1 VNRAATA
8 VLAATVDV
16 PAMVLAAGGLVT
28 VLTAV
33 GAGWAVFRTAAIR
46 ASMTTIIQANAE
58 LRLAN
63 EDLHHEV
70 ALEKE
75 KRAELAGQLS
85 VFVDG
90 LADRI
95 VGAVTEAW
103 RRTHPNETGG
113 MFQ

>member
-1 VNRAATA
+1 MR
-8 VLAATVDV
+8 LASTVIASTVDV
-16 PAMVLAAGGLVT
+16 PAIMLVIGAVIT
-28 VLTAV
+28 ALTAV

-46 ASMTTIIQANAE
+46 ASMTTIIEANAE

-63 EDLHHEV
+63 EDLRHEV

-103 RRTHPNETGG
+103 RRTYPNDPGG
-113 MFQ
+113 MFP